1 MPINKSTNFTG
12 QSFFIG
18 LDVHKKSWSVNIRTL
33 GLQVAQF
40 VQDPNPQLLVR
51 YLEKKFP
58 NGDFYSAYE
67 AGFCGTYIHNSLCHS
82 GIKNIIVH
90 PADLP
95 QTDKQK
101 KNKTDLH
108 DSNAIARYL
117 EAGLLKSIYVMPT
130 DQQQRRALY
139 RLRETQVKEVTRS
152 SNRLRSF
159 INYHNISIPDCFP
172 KVGYIANRFL
182 DLLGKSKSLTTDEGY
197 FSLNHYVDELRYQRA
212 KLLET
217 TKKLR
222 TCVISAYSSQY
233 HSAISV
239 PGIGPITAA
248 ALLCEIGDFKRFNDN
263 PDEYTSFLGLRPSE
277 RSSGETIQSIRMQPR
292 CNRHL
297 RPLLIESAWVAI
309 RTSPVFLAY
318 YKKHVIKNPKK
329 AIVKVAKKLA
339 MIVRGVITKQTAF
352 NPNYGF

>member
-1 MPINKSTNFTG
+1 MPYNKSTNFMG
-12 QSFFIG
+12 QTFFIG

-40 VQDPNPQLLVR
+40 VQDPNPQQLVR
-51 YLEKKFP
+51 YLENRFP
-58 NGDFYSAYE
+58 NGDFHSAYE
-67 AGFCGTYIHNSLCHS
+67 AGFCGTYIHNSLCQA

-117 EAGLLKSIYVMPT
+117 EAGLLNSIYVMPT

-139 RLRETQVKEVTRS
+139 RLRETRVKEVTRF

-159 INYHNISIPDCFP
+159 INYHNIPVPEHFP
-172 KVGYIANRFL
+172 AVGYIANRFL
-182 DLLGKSKSLTTDEGY
+182 ELLIQTRSLTEEGY
-197 FSLNHYVDELRYQRA
+197 FSLNNYVEELRHQRA
-212 KLLET
+212 QLLEI
-217 TKKLR
+217 TKRLR
-222 TCVISAYSSQY
+222 TCVTKYYNVQYDSAL
-233 HSAISV
+233 SV

-248 ALLCEIGDFKRFNDN
+248 ALFCEIGDFKRFDND
-263 PDEYTSFLGLRPSE
+263 PDEYASFLGLRPCE
-277 RSSGETIQSIRMQPR
+277 RSSGETIQSIKMQPR

-297 RPLLIESAWVAI
+297 RPLLIEAAWVAI
-309 RTSPVFLAY
+309 RKCPVFLAY

-339 MIVRGVITKQTAF
+339 MIVKGVVTKETIYS
-352 NPNYGF
+352 PNYGF

>member
-1 MPINKSTNFTG
+1 MPNNKSTDFTG

-40 VQDPNPQLLVR
+40 VQDPGPLQLAR

-67 AGFCGTYIHNSLCHS
+67 AGFCGTYIHNSLCQA

-117 EAGLLKSIYVMPT
+117 EAGLLNSIYVMPT

-139 RLRETQVKEVTRS
+139 RLRETRVKEVTRC

-159 INYHNISIPDCFP
+159 INYHNIPVPEHFP
-172 KVGYIANRFL
+172 MVGYIAKRFL
-182 DLLGKSKSLTTDEGY
+182 DLLIQPGSLTEEGY
-197 FSLNHYVDELRYQRA
+197 FSLNHYVEELRYQRA
-212 KLLET
+212 KLLEA

-222 TCVISAYSSQY
+222 TCVILVHNVQY
-233 HSAISV
+233 QSAISV
-239 PGIGPITAA
+239 PGIGPIIAA

-263 PDEYTSFLGLRPSE
+263 PDEYTSFLGLRPCE

-297 RPLLIESAWVAI
+297 RPLLIEAAWVAV
-309 RTSPVFLAY
+309 RTCPVFLAY

-339 MIVRGVITKQTAF
+339 MIVRGVITKQTTY